1 MIALKKITAADKIY
15 RASKHLFYE
24 NGYYG
29 TTTRDITSK
38 SKTNLGLIKYYFD
51 SKKVLAYN
59 MLKEIVNEASSSVD
73 KHLSQL
79 EDPLLYAMTYSN
91 VFLNLLFNDQQV
103 EKFIVEAFSDE
114 IMEDLDEAFYR
125 SNLYTLNLLILEKHQ
140 FSPDLGAHQ
149 TIQLNF
155 YAYHNTIKSLGRMRL
170 KGKLILS
177 DEQFRHYVLKTT
189 YFGLGVDVDK
199 ETERMDQALKLSKE
213 IEEENICI
221 KEPKRIFFNT

>member
-1 MIALKKITAADKIY
+1 MKKITAADKIY
-15 RASKHLFYE
+15 RAAKHLFYE

-59 MLKEIVNEASSSVD
+59 MLKEIVSEASSSID
-73 KHLSQL
+73 NHLNQL
-79 EDPLLYAMTYSN
+79 EDPLLYAMTYTN
-91 VFLNLLFNDQQV
+91 VFLNLIFNDEQV

-155 YAYHNTIKSLGRMRL
+155 YSYHNTIKSLGRMRL
-170 KGKLILS
+170 KGKLVLT
-177 DEQFRHYVLKTT
+177 DDQFRSYVLKTT
-189 YFGLGVDVDK
+189 YFGLGVNVDDEK
-199 ETERMDQALKLSKE
+199 ERMEKAFLLSQE
-213 IEEENICI
+213 IENENIRI
-221 KEPKRIFFNT
+221 KEPKRIFMNA